1 MTMENEI
8 SSNTILINERCSEIV
23 KMKFSSATVQ

>member
-1 MTMENEI
+1 MALENEN